1 MSWVHQLTA
10 RLFTLWNGQLK
21 LGREVQIDPRTFIT
35 CGGHPRSACGGS
47 EPEIERCKGIVLL
60 LANMIMGRI
69 AYRQPG
75 RVVLE
80 CPHIIVGMSFLVLAV
95 GRSGW
100 VVSNAT
106 HSMGAAA
113 QIAATGLAVT
123 SMWLLLGW
131 YRFPEGCA
139 GLLTPPKKQA
149 REGAAT
155 P

>member
-21 LGREVQIDPRTFIT
+21 LGRGVQIDPRAFIAR
-35 CGGHPRSACGGS
+35 GGHPRSACGGS

-80 CPHIIVGMSFLVLAV
+80 CPHTIVGMSFLVLAV

-131 YRFPEGCA
+131 YRLPEGCA
-139 GLLTPPKKQA
+139 GLLTPPKKLA